1 MQIRCQQCH
10 RPFSINREDILAI
23 LETMNAEGLAHY
35 NADCP
40 HCGKTNRVSR
50 KELQR
55 WAPAGGRQR
64 QEPTDL
70 AT

>member
-10 RPFSINREDILAI
+10 RPFSINRDAILAI
-23 LETMNAEGLAHY
+23 LEAMDAEKQTHH

-40 HCGKTNRVSR
+40 HCGKNNHVSR
-50 KELQR
+50 KELER
-55 WAPAGGRQR
+55 WAPAKVQP
-64 QEPTDL
+64 QDPQ